1 MACSALNEPTGVRVG
16 SPASFACVWT
26 HPGVRPASQRPVL
39 PWLLGVSLANLSGTP
54 THSSDWHR
62 NPHLREAR
70 IPASSRCTDTAHPR
84 ELVSWVKP

>member
-39 PWLLGVSLANLSGTP
+39 PWLLGSPWQMSLGPQPTAVTGTETLTSGKQGFLPPAGAQTRP
-54 THSSDWHR
+54 
-62 NPHLREAR
+62 
-70 IPASSRCTDTAHPR
+70 IPG
-84 ELVSWVKP
+84 SWFPG